1 MSCYRVT
8 AGAVPAE
15 DVVQSVDHLHG
26 DPVPRLVGDA
36 RRFIAG
42 LTPAVSDDLR
52 DVLLLLSSELV
63 TNAVIHARTSI
74 EVGLTVTDRSIVV
87 TVHDEDLG
95 RAEVPGA
102 VPREGGWG
110 LGLVGQLSA
119 AHDMERHPGE
129 GKTAWFRLARDDQG
143 DA

>member
-1 MSCYRVT
+1 MSCYRVS
-8 AGAVPAE
+8 AAAVPRE
-15 DVVQSVDHLHG
+15 DVVQAVDHLHG

-36 RRFIAG
+36 RRFIASRA
-42 LTPAVSDDLR
+42 PAVSDELR

-95 RAEVPGA
+95 RSELTGP
-102 VPREGGWG
+102 VPRDGGWG
-110 LGLVGQLSA
+110 LGLVAELSA

-143 DA
+143 VA